1 MQWAVGPGRS
11 RRSRPVLWLMSPLI
25 LLAGLC
31 LTNAPVPA
39 QGTGQGTGTQPRT
52 HTNDDFRVPRT
63 LPVSPEAPTPVS
75 TDAPASPAPAPSA
88 NLPAGE
94 TATPPDE
101 TAGEAVSTSG
111 AASDTARETP
121 LSELVARQDANGTWI
136 LVSRSLPPPEPGKL
150 APAEPLTPISTGK
163 PELDAVIM
171 EMATKYG
178 VDPRLIVEVIRQE
191 SGFNPYAVS
200 PAGAKGLMQ
209 LIDGT
214 AARMGTR
221 NVFDVRQNIEGGVKY
236 LRLLLD
242 MFNGD
247 VSLALAGYNAG
258 EHRVIR
264 SGYQVPNITETRHY
278 VKTIMA
284 RYGRSSHRVA
294 KPKPNAAPVPD
305 EPPPPPLRVFV
316 QDGVVL
322 LTNR

>member
-1 MQWAVGPGRS
+1 MTA
-11 RRSRPVLWLMSPLI
+11 
-25 LLAGLC
+25 
-31 LTNAPVPA
+31 
-39 QGTGQGTGTQPRT
+39 
-52 HTNDDFRVPRT
+52 
-63 LPVSPEAPTPVS
+63 PEAPG
-75 TDAPASPAPAPSA
+75 DAP
-88 NLPAGE
+88 G
-94 TATPPDE
+94 
-101 TAGEAVSTSG
+101 TAGVSQ
-111 AASDTARETP
+111 ETP
-121 LSELVARQDANGTWI
+121 LSQLVARRDANGHWV
-136 LVSRSLPPPEPGKL
+136 LVSRALPPTESEKI
-150 APAEPLTPISTGK
+150 APAAPISTGK

-221 NVFDVRQNIEGGVKY
+221 DVFDVRQNIEGGVKY

-264 SGYQVPNITETRHY
+264 SGYQVPNIAETRHY

-284 RYGRSSHRVA
+284 RYGKSSHRVA
-294 KPKPNAAPVPD
+294 KPKPNAAPIPD

-316 QDGVVL
+316 RDGVVL

>member
-1 MQWAVGPGRS
+1 
-11 RRSRPVLWLMSPLI
+11 MST
-25 LLAGLC
+25 AGN
-31 LTNAPVPA
+31 TV
-39 QGTGQGTGTQPRT
+39 Q
-52 HTNDDFRVPRT
+52 
-63 LPVSPEAPTPVS
+63 EAPLSQLVARRDANGNWVLVS
-75 TDAPASPAPAPSA
+75 RALPLTGSEKPAPA
-88 NLPAGE
+88 
-94 TATPPDE
+94 
-101 TAGEAVSTSG
+101 
-111 AASDTARETP
+111 
-121 LSELVARQDANGTWI
+121 
-136 LVSRSLPPPEPGKL
+136 
-150 APAEPLTPISTGK
+150 TPISTGK
-163 PELDAVIM
+163 PELDTVIM
-171 EMATKYG
+171 EMAAKYG

-264 SGYQVPNITETRHY
+264 SGYQVPNIAETRHY
-278 VKTIMA
+278 VKAIMA
-284 RYGRSSHRVA
+284 RYGKSSHRVA
-294 KPKPNAAPVPD
+294 KPNAAPAS
-305 EPPPPPLRVFV
+305 EKPPPPPLRVFI

>member
-11 RRSRPVLWLMSPLI
+11 RCNRPALWLMSPLF
-25 LLAGLC
+25 LLAALC
-31 LTNAPVPA
+31 LADAPAPA
-39 QGTGQGTGTQPRT
+39 QGTAPYPRT

-63 LPVSPEAPTPVS
+63 PPVSLAPPKPAVTNV
-75 TDAPASPAPAPSA
+75 PASPSPAPSG
-88 NLPAGE
+88 NVPAGE
-94 TATPPDE
+94 TATQP
-101 TAGEAVSTSG
+101 GK
-111 AASDTARETP
+111 TAREAESTTSDAVQETP
-121 LSELVARQDANGTWI
+121 LSQLVARRDANGTWI
-136 LVSRSLPPPEPGKL
+136 LVSRALPPTEPEKL
-150 APAEPLTPISTGK
+150 APAAPISTGK
-163 PELDAVIM
+163 PQLDAVIM

-247 VSLALAGYNAG
+247 VALALAGYNAG

-264 SGYQVPNITETRHY
+264 SGYQVPNIAETRHY
-278 VKTIMA
+278 VKTILA
-284 RYGRSSHRVA
+284 RYGKSSHRVA

-316 QDGVVL
+316 QDGVIL

>member
-1 MQWAVGPGRS
+1 
-11 RRSRPVLWLMSPLI
+11 MS
-25 LLAGLC
+25 
-31 LTNAPVPA
+31 
-39 QGTGQGTGTQPRT
+39 Q
-52 HTNDDFRVPRT
+52 
-63 LPVSPEAPTPVS
+63 
-75 TDAPASPAPAPSA
+75 
-88 NLPAGE
+88 
-94 TATPPDE
+94 
-101 TAGEAVSTSG
+101 
-111 AASDTARETP
+111 ETP

-294 KPKPNAAPVPD
+294 KPKPNAAPVPN